1 MLLDVDKS
9 ATTLH
14 NSKALTILRTFIN
27 RVGLKTESVQ
37 ILTCCLC
44 QRTRNFNGHVF
55 LDNSSPVI

>member
-27 RVGLKTESVQ
+27 SVRLKTESVQ
-37 ILTCCLC
+37 ILTCYLC
-44 QRTRNFNGHVF
+44 QKDKKF
-55 LDNSSPVI
+55 